1 MPSYCGRAHVT
12 LATASASRQLRAR
25 RSCGKEP
32 RTECAAT
39 QLSAMLLRVELDDK
53 GQAVVVGT
61 LEQRA
66 ESEGEPT
73 VTAPLESVRL
83 RDRDPRAIAQ
93 AHLPFNHHLGA
104 SAGCMYH
111 ECRGAPG
118 RTHFFSYS
126 TLFFFEAVPHFCGC
140 RAEPTFVNE
149 PAYYLVGAAANRPR
163 PTTASSLRNTCGRYT

>member
-1 MPSYCGRAHVT
+1 MPSYCDRAHVGGPS

-25 RSCGKEP
+25 RSCEKEP
-32 RTECAAT
+32 REQNALP
-39 QLSAMLLRVELDDK
+39 QLAMLQLRRVELDDK

-83 RDRDPRAIAQ
+83 RDRNPRAITQ

-104 SAGCMYH
+104 SAGC
-111 ECRGAPG
+111 AK
-118 RTHFFSYS
+118 
-126 TLFFFEAVPHFCGC
+126 L
-140 RAEPTFVNE
+140 
-149 PAYYLVGAAANRPR
+149 
-163 PTTASSLRNTCGRYT
+163 SL